1 MSRKDDFNLPSD
13 RKGGGVRKFEQ
24 KTIKYGDGPSKNIN
38 KPKPKP
44 TPKKENKVLKFLNE
58 KVVKPVVDTADKYI
72 VQPIVKGSEVLND
85 TIIRPVVNMIDNSIS
100 KNNEQH
106 EKNKENSQKNQEA
119 IRNYV
124 KNEESRKYYHETIK
138 KGKNS

>member
-13 RKGGGVRKFEQ
+13 RKGGGGRKFEQ

-38 KPKPKP
+38 KPKP

-72 VQPIVKGSEVLND
+72 VQPIVKGAEVIND
-85 TIIRPVVNMIDNSIS
+85 TIVQHVVNAIDNSIS
-100 KNNEQH
+100 KNNDQH
-106 EKNKENSQKNQEA
+106 EKNKENSQKNL
-119 IRNYV
+119 
-124 KNEESRKYYHETIK
+124 
-138 KGKNS
+138 

>member
-58 KVVKPVVDTADKYI
+58 KIKFFA
-72 VQPIVKGSEVLND
+72 GMSGE
-85 TIIRPVVNMIDNSIS
+85 S
-100 KNNEQH
+100 KNEIKEIFLPMHCFLNEHFQ
-106 EKNKENSQKNQEA
+106 
-119 IRNYV
+119 
-124 KNEESRKYYHETIK
+124 
-138 KGKNS
+138 

>member
-1 MSRKDDFNLPSD
+1 MGRKDDFNLPSD
-13 RKGGGVRKFEQ
+13 RKGGGGRKFEQ

-85 TIIRPVVNMIDNSIS
+85 TIIRPVNNRIDNSI
-100 KNNEQH
+100 
-106 EKNKENSQKNQEA
+106 
-119 IRNYV
+119 
-124 KNEESRKYYHETIK
+124 
-138 KGKNS
+138 